1 MTDTEPHTDQP
12 SNTRC
17 GFVAVIGAPN
27 AGKSTLVNRLV
38 GAKVSIVTH
47 KVQTTRARVRGV
59 AVRDETQIVYIDTPG
74 IFSPRRRLDRAMV
87 AAAWEGAAE
96 ADATLLL
103 IDAAAYRAAG
113 GPEAKAAAR
122 RSAEDTDTI
131 LEALA
136 REGKKVWLAL
146 NKIDRLPAE
155 QLLEMAQKFSE
166 TGVVE
171 ETFMI
176 SADKGYGVDKLEEM
190 LLARMQEGPWMFP
203 EDQLS
208 DITDRLMAAEIT
220 REKLFLRL
228 HQELPY
234 DLTVETEQWERT
246 RKGELRVEQIIYV
259 KRDSQK
265 ALVLGRGGAT
275 VKAVGAAA
283 RTELTEMLETPVH
296 LFLTVKVRERWEDDP
311 ARYREMGLDF
321 AG

>member
-1 MTDTEPHTDQP
+1 MSEPA
-12 SNTRC
+12 TRC

-59 AVRDETQIVYIDTPG
+59 AVKDRTQIVYIDTPG
-74 IFSPRRRLDRAMV
+74 IFAPRRRLDRAMV
-87 AAAWEGAAE
+87 AAAWDGAAE
-96 ADATLLL
+96 ADATLFLV
-103 IDAAAYRAAG
+103 DAGAYRAAG
-113 GPEAKAAAR
+113 GPDASAAAR
-122 RSAEDTDTI
+122 RSAEDVDRI
-131 LEALA
+131 VEALKGNGA
-136 REGKKVWLAL
+136 KVLLAL
-146 NKIDRLPAE
+146 NKIDQIPRQA
-155 QLLEMAQKFSE
+155 LLDLAQRFDGA
-166 TGVVE
+166 GVVDQL
-171 ETFMI
+171 FMI
-176 SADKGYGVDKLEEM
+176 SAETGDGVGDLEAA
-190 LLARMQEGPWMFP
+190 LLERMPEGPWMFP

-208 DITDRLMAAEIT
+208 DVTDRLLAAEIT

-228 HQELPY
+228 HQEIPY
-234 DLTVETEQWERT
+234 DLTVETERWET
-246 RKGELRVEQIIYV
+246 NKKGEIRIEQIVYV

-283 RTELTEMLETPVH
+283 RAELSQLLETPVH
-296 LFLTVKVRERWEDDP
+296 LFLTVKTRERWEDEP